1 MRHRRQFTA
10 AAPFL
15 AVTIA
20 GSSLL
25 VSCDGTLDRLNSV
38 GQAPKL
44 SAIDD
49 PTAKAGYKPVS
60 LPMPPP
66 EPIAYAPNSL
76 WRAGSRTFFK
86 DQRARRVGDLLTVR
100 VTIND
105 TAQVANETKL
115 SRATTDA
122 ANVGGLPG
130 AILSPILPGS
140 VKTGNSG
147 AASIINNNSTTT
159 NDGNGSVNRSEQ
171 LTTNIAAM
179 VTQILPNGN
188 MVIEGK
194 QEIRVNFE
202 MRELIVAGIVRPADI
217 ASDNTIDSSKIA
229 EARIA
234 YGGKG
239 QITDLQQERYGQQV
253 IDVLMPF

>member
-1 MRHRRQFTA
+1 VKAYHRLSIVA
-10 AAPFL
+10 AT
-15 AVTIA
+15 VVST
-20 GSSLL
+20 SLL
-25 VSCDGTLDRLNSV
+25 VGCDGTLDRLNNV

-49 PTAKAGYKPVS
+49 PTTKPGYKPVS
-60 LPMPPP
+60 MPMPTP

-130 AILSPILPGS
+130 AILSPILPSS
-140 VKTGNSG
+140 VKPGNNTGV
-147 AASIINNNSTTT
+147 APLINNNSTTT

-202 MRELIVAGIVRPADI
+202 MRELIVAGVVRPADI
-217 ASDNTIDSSKIA
+217 ASDNTIDSTKIA

-253 IDVLMPF
+253 VDVLMPF

>member
-1 MRHRRQFTA
+1 MKTRFRLSIVT
-10 AAPFL
+10 L
-15 AVTIA
+15 ALLTSTMLA
-20 GSSLL
+20 G
-25 VSCDGTLDRLNSV
+25 CGDTLDRLDQV
-38 GQAPKL
+38 GKQPKL
-44 SAIDD
+44 TAIED
-49 PTAKAGYKPVS
+49 PTAQQGYKPVS
-60 LPMPPP
+60 MPMPTP

-115 SRATTDA
+115 SRASSDKA
-122 ANVGGLPG
+122 SVGGLPG
-130 AILSPILPGS
+130 AILSPVMPSAVTSQGS
-140 VKTGNSG
+140 SQ
-147 AASIINNNSTTT
+147 IINNGSTTT
-159 NDGNGSVNRSEQ
+159 SDGNGSINRSEQ
-171 LTTNIAAM
+171 LTTNVAAV

-202 MRELIVAGIVRPADI
+202 IRELIVAGIVRPADI
-217 ASDNTIDSSKIA
+217 ASDNTIDSTKIA

-234 YGGKG
+234 YGGRG
-239 QITDLQQERYGQQV
+239 QITNLQQPRYGQQV
-253 IDVLMPF
+253 VDVLMPF